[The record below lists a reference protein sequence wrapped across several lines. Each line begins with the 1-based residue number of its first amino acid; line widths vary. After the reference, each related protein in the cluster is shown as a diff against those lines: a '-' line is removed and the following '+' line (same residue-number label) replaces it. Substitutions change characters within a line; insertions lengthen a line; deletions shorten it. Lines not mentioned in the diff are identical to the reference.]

1 MGELPF
7 KGETI
12 DEVHQNIL
20 RDRDP
25 LLMPKQIF
33 NQAIYRQ
40 PFIQTFPEANIY
52 PCKILPMLL
61 STGVFI
67 QFL

>member
-20 RDRDP
+20 RDSDP

-33 NQAIYRQ
+33 NQAIYR
-40 PFIQTFPEANIY
+40 
-52 PCKILPMLL
+52 
-61 STGVFI
+61 
-67 QFL
+67 